1 MRAFVCLLFAVF
13 CAACSPPVDLTKG
26 LEVEIVSSGWLDAGV
41 NNGQNKL
48 VPSVTFTLKNL
59 STQKLYALQAQ
70 ALFRRVTENDEWGN
84 GFVIVGSKEL
94 SPGETTGAITI
105 KSQLGYTGSD
115 QSRTDMLQNSHF
127 VDAKVDLLVKYGS
140 SQWVKVG
147 TYPITRQLLQK

>member
-1 MRAFVCLLFAVF
+1 MRAFVCLLFAVS

-26 LEVEIVSSGWLDAGV
+26 LGVEIVDSGWLDAGV
-41 NNGQNKL
+41 TNGQNKL

-59 STQKLYALQAQ
+59 SAQKLYALQAQ

-94 SPGETTGAITI
+94 SPDETTGAITI

-127 VDAKVDLLVKYGS
+127 VDAKVDLLVKYGA
-140 SQWVKVG
+140 SQWVKIG